1 VHWVKDR
8 FHRIKGKG
16 GSIPLTSRDAMAGL
30 TAGIANI
37 PDGMASAVLA
47 GVNPVYGLYTLMVGT
62 PVTALLASTQIM
74 VFNTT
79 SAMTLVA
86 ADGLGDRTGSDRIEA
101 LIIIALLA
109 GAFQLALG
117 LLGLGMLTRFV
128 SNAVMTGFLTGIAV
142 LIILGQLWDL
152 TGFDGEGGSKLEQ
165 TAELLGNLGDIDPW
179 TTLVGIATLVAM
191 FGLQYTRLAKFNLLI
206 ALALSLIF
214 VQILELFDVESVAL
228 VQSLGEIPRS
238 LPLPNLPE
246 FRFIPAMLL
255 SSVAVAIVGLLQG
268 AGVAQQFPN
277 RDGSEPDDSRDF
289 LAQGAGNVVCGFC
302 QSMPGGGS
310 LSGTSLISAAGARS
324 RWAIVFSAPVVI
336 ILVLAFSDL
345 LSLIPM
351 AALAALLIYSASGA
365 IKLQR
370 INAVANATAGS
381 YVTMVVTFLAT
392 LVVPL
397 QNAVVLGVV
406 LASVLF
412 IYRASQDIRVHEL
425 RRTNGRIMELDPPDI
440 LPSDKVTLI
449 DVHGS
454 LFYAGARTLGQLLPD
469 AKGANHAVVIL
480 RIRGETN
487 VGSTFLIVLGHYAA
501 QIRDSGGRLFLSGV
515 DPAVKRRM
523 ARTGHLDEI
532 GEENVFLAS
541 NVLSASTEA
550 AFAAGEAWLETK
562 RAQDELQAAAVSSPS
577 EQVTPDRPPN

>member
-1 VHWVKDR
+1 VHWAKDR
-8 FHRIKGKG
+8 LQRFKGIKNPV
-16 GSIPLTSRDAMAGL
+16 SSRDAMAGL

-37 PDGMASAVLA
+37 PDGMASGVLA

-62 PVTALLASTQIM
+62 PVCALLGSTQIM

-86 ADGLGDRTGSDRIEA
+86 ADGLGDRSGNDRIEA
-101 LIIIALLA
+101 LIIIALVA
-109 GAFQLALG
+109 GAVQLALG

-128 SNAVMTGFLTGIAV
+128 SNAVMIGFLTGIAI

-152 TGFDGEGGSKLEQ
+152 TGYNGEGDSKLDK
-165 TAELLGNLGDIDPW
+165 TANLLANLGDIDPW
-179 TTLVGIATLVAM
+179 TTIVGVATLAAM

-206 ALALSLIF
+206 ALGASLAF
-214 VQILELFDVESVAL
+214 VQILKLFDVESVAL
-228 VQSLGEIPRS
+228 VKSLGDIPRS

-277 RDGSEPDDSRDF
+277 RDGSDPDDSRDF
-289 LAQGAGNVVCGFC
+289 LAQGAGNIVCGFC

-310 LSGTSLISAAGARS
+310 LSGTALIEAAGARS
-324 RWAIVFSAPVVI
+324 RWAIIFSAPVVI
-336 ILVLAFSDL
+336 VCVLAFSNL

-351 AALAALLIYSASGA
+351 AALAALLVYSASGA

-381 YVTMVVTFLAT
+381 YVTMVVTFIAT

-397 QNAVVLGVV
+397 QNAVLLGVA

-412 IYRASQDIRVHEL
+412 IYRASTDVRVIEL
-425 RRTNGRIMELDPPDI
+425 RKTEEGILASDPPEV
-440 LPSDKVTLI
+440 LPSEKVTLL

-454 LFYAGARTLGQLLPD
+454 LFYAGARTLGQKLPD
-469 AKGANHAVVIL
+469 AKSAKRAVLVL
-480 RIRGETN
+480 RLRGETN
-487 VGSTFLIVLGHYAA
+487 VGSTFLIVIGHYASELRA
-501 QIRDSGGRLFLSGV
+501 AGGKLYLSGI

-532 GEENVFLAS
+532 GEENVFVANHIIASSTNAALAVG
-541 NVLSASTEA
+541 N
-550 AFAAGEAWLETK
+550 AWLEST
-562 RAQDELQAAAVSSPS
+562 RAEAA
-577 EQVTPDRPPN
+577 DGRK